1 MSLQE
6 KVLELKE
13 KEKLSYDKLA
23 EKYDIKST
31 TLKEIGIGKIK
42 NPKLDT
48 LQKLAK
54 ALNITIDE
62 LIK

>member
-1 MSLQE
+1 MTLQK
-6 KVLELKE
+6 KVLELK
-13 KEKLSYDKLA
+13 KRDNLNYDELA
-23 EKYDIKST
+23 KKYDIKKT
-31 TLKEIGIGKIK
+31 TLFEIASGKTQ

>member
-1 MSLQE
+1 MTLQE
-6 KVLELKE
+6 KVLELK
-13 KEKLSYDKLA
+13 KRDNLNYDELA
-23 EKYDIKST
+23 KKYDIKKT
-31 TLKEIGIGKIK
+31 TLFEIASGKTQ